1 MFGFYRF
8 AAVSPILKVADT
20 AFNTE
25 EIIKSAKA
33 AVSNGAAFVVFPE
46 LCITGYTCSDLFH
59 QELLLQNS
67 TRALLKIA
75 ESFKDSDAVIAVG
88 LPLRLFGR
96 LYNCAAFVQRGR
108 VVAITPKI
116 HLPNQREFYEKR
128 HFSSGRDL
136 LRGACGASAGNA
148 AGAVTCTIEG
158 VGEVPITNFFT
169 VKGRGTSSA
178 VDGCTST
185 ANCASD
191 NDTCV
196 VNDNGSEVRIG
207 VELCEDLWTPAPPS
221 GELALAG
228 ANVIVNL
235 SASDALVGKCDY
247 RRNLVMNQSA
257 RCMAAYVYASA
268 GVHESTTDMVFS
280 GHLMVAENGSMIA
293 ESKPFSR
300 ETEIV
305 YADID
310 VERLNMQRL
319 SEGSFHDFDSRS
331 FYARAATFDGLR
343 ACDALQYRFVSPM
356 PFVPGSPETRDQ
368 SCTEIFSIQCAGLA
382 KRLEASQSKRAVIGL
397 SGGLDSTLAL
407 LVVAETFK
415 LLKRPALEILALTM
429 PGFGTTNR
437 TKNNAVELA
446 KLLGV
451 ELRTVDIQKACL
463 QHFDD
468 IGHDPQKLDVT
479 YENVQARERTQILM
493 DIANS
498 VGGIVIGTG
507 DLSEI
512 ALGWSTYNADH
523 MSMYAVNCDIPKTL
537 VRHIV
542 SWYADKSVA
551 HLETREDTAH
561 LEACRKTALFETGEN
576 VAHLDSIASA
586 QSSNMASLAEVL
598 RDILDTPVSPEL
610 LPADNNGQIAQKTE
624 SILGAYEIH
633 DFFLYHFAKYGA
645 TPEKLLFL
653 AKYAFAGKFS
663 DEEIEK
669 ALTVFVRRFFTQ
681 QFKRSCIPDGPKVGT
696 ISLSPRADWRM
707 PSDASFADWL

>member
-8 AAVSPILKVADT
+8 ASVCPTLKVADT
-20 AFNTE
+20 AYNTA
-25 EIIKSAKA
+25 EIIRCATEA
-33 AVSNGAAFVVFPE
+33 IDEGAAFVVFPE

-59 QELLLQNS
+59 QELLLKKS
-67 TRALLKIA
+67 VESLLKIA
-75 ESFKDSDAVIAVG
+75 DAFADSDTVIAVG
-88 LPLRLFGR
+88 LPLRMFGC
-96 LYNCAAFVQRGR
+96 LYNCAAFLQHGNLMAV
-108 VVAITPKI
+108 TPKI

-136 LRGACGASAGNA
+136 LRQRTLCP
-148 AGAVTCTIEG
+148 VEG
-158 VGEVPITNFFT
+158 FGHVPVTNFFT
-169 VKGRGTSSA
+169 VTGNPGA
-178 VDGCTST
+178 
-185 ANCASD
+185 
-191 NDTCV
+191 
-196 VNDNGSEVRIG
+196 EVRVG
-207 VELCEDLWTPAPPS
+207 VELCEDLWTAVPPS

-235 SASDALVGKCDY
+235 SASDALVGKRDY

-257 RCMAAYVYASA
+257 RCMAAYVYSSA

-280 GHLMVAENGSMIA
+280 GHLMIAENGSMIA

-300 ETEIV
+300 ESEII
-305 YADID
+305 YADVD

-319 SEGSFHDFDSRS
+319 SEGSFQDFDSRN
-331 FYARAATFDGLR
+331 FYARASSFDGLR
-343 ACDALQYRFVSPM
+343 SIDSLKYRFVAPM
-356 PFVPGSPETRDQ
+356 PFVPGNIETRDK
-368 SCTEIFSIQCAGLA
+368 SCTEIFNIQCAGLA
-382 KRLEASQSKRAVIGL
+382 KRLEASHSKRAVIGL

-415 LLKRPALEILALTM
+415 LLKRPASEILVLTM
-429 PGFGTTNR
+429 PGFGTTKR
-437 TKNNAVELA
+437 TKNNAVTMAE
-446 KLLGV
+446 LLGV

-463 QHFDD
+463 QHFAD
-468 IGHDPQKLDVT
+468 IGHDPKTLNVT

-537 VRHIV
+537 VRHV
-542 SWYADKSVA
+542 VGWYADHAESF
-551 HLETREDTAH
+551 TADK
-561 LEACRKTALFETGEN
+561 KTAKE
-576 VAHLDSIASA
+576 
-586 QSSNMASLAEVL
+586 LADVL

-610 LPADNNGQIAQKTE
+610 LPADANGQIAQKTE

-633 DFFLYHFAKYGA
+633 DFYLYHFAKYGA
-645 TPEKLLFL
+645 APQKLLFL

-663 DEEIEK
+663 DEELEK
-669 ALTVFVRRFFTQ
+669 ALAVFVRRFFTQ

-707 PSDASFADWL
+707 PSDSSFSDWM

>member
-8 AAVSPILKVADT
+8 ASVCPTLKVADT
-20 AFNTE
+20 AYNTA
-25 EIIKSAKA
+25 EIIRCASEAIDG
-33 AVSNGAAFVVFPE
+33 GAAFVVFPE

-59 QELLLQNS
+59 QELLLKKS
-67 TRALLKIA
+67 VESLSKIA
-75 ESFKDSDAVIAVG
+75 EAFADSDAVIAVG
-88 LPLRLFGR
+88 LPLRMFGC
-96 LYNCAAFVQRGR
+96 LYNCAAFVQKGKL
-108 VVAITPKI
+108 VAVTPKI

-136 LRGACGASAGNA
+136 LRERTLCP
-148 AGAVTCTIEG
+148 VEG
-158 VGEVPITNFFT
+158 FGDVPVTNFF
-169 VKGRGTSSA
+169 A
-178 VDGCTST
+178 VAGKS
-185 ANCASD
+185 
-191 NDTCV
+191 
-196 VNDNGSEVRIG
+196 GSEVRVG
-207 VELCEDLWTPAPPS
+207 VELCEDLWTAVPPS

-235 SASDALVGKCDY
+235 SASDALVGKRDY

-257 RCMAAYVYASA
+257 RCMAAYVYSSA

-280 GHLMVAENGSMIA
+280 GHLMIAENGSMIA

-300 ETEIV
+300 ESEIV
-305 YADID
+305 YADVD

-319 SEGSFHDFDSRS
+319 SEGSFQDFDSRS
-331 FYARAATFDGLR
+331 FYARAASFDGLR
-343 ACDALQYRFVSPM
+343 PIDSLKYRFVAPM
-356 PFVPGSPETRDQ
+356 PFVPGNIETRDK
-368 SCTEIFSIQCAGLA
+368 SCTEIFNIQCAGLA
-382 KRLEASQSKRAVIGL
+382 KRLEASRSARAVIGL

-415 LLKRPALEILALTM
+415 LLKRPASEILVLTM
-429 PGFGTTNR
+429 PGFGTTKR
-437 TKNNAVELA
+437 TKNNAVTMAE
-446 KLLGV
+446 LLGV

-463 QHFDD
+463 QHFAD
-468 IGHDPQKLDVT
+468 IGHDPKTLNVT

-537 VRHIV
+537 VRHV
-542 SWYADKSVA
+542 VGWYADHAESF
-551 HLETREDTAH
+551 TADK
-561 LEACRKTALFETGEN
+561 KTAKE
-576 VAHLDSIASA
+576 
-586 QSSNMASLAEVL
+586 LADVL

-610 LPADNNGQIAQKTE
+610 LPADSNGQIAQKTE

-633 DFFLYHFAKYGA
+633 DFYLYHFAKYGA
-645 TPEKLLFL
+645 APQKLLFL
-653 AKYAFAGKFS
+653 AKYAFAGKFT
-663 DEEIEK
+663 DEELEK

-707 PSDASFADWL
+707 PSDSSFSDWM

>member
-8 AAVSPILKVADT
+8 ACVSPVLKVADT
-20 AFNTE
+20 AYNTE
-25 EIIKSAKA
+25 EIIRSAKIA
-33 AVSNGAAFVVFPE
+33 ASNGAAFVIFPE

-59 QELLLQNS
+59 QELLLQDS
-67 TRALLKIA
+67 TQALLKIA
-75 ESFKDSDAVIAVG
+75 EALKDSDAVIAVG
-88 LPLRLFGR
+88 LPLRIFGR

-108 VVAITPKI
+108 AVAVTPKI

-136 LRGACGASAGNA
+136 LRGDAGNGCA
-148 AGAVTCTIEG
+148 PLRCLIEG
-158 VGEVPITNFFT
+158 AGEVPITNFFM
-169 VKGRGTSSA
+169 VK
-178 VDGCTST
+178 
-185 ANCASD
+185 
-191 NDTCV
+191 
-196 VNDNGSEVRIG
+196 GSEVRIG

-235 SASDALVGKCDY
+235 SASDALVGKRDY

-280 GHLMVAENGSMIA
+280 GHLMIAENGSMLA

-305 YADID
+305 YADVD

-319 SEGSFHDFDSRS
+319 SEGSFQDFDSRAII
-331 FYARAATFDGLR
+331 ARAATLECLR
-343 ACDALQYRFVSPM
+343 DCDMLQYRFVSPT
-356 PFVPGSPETRDQ
+356 PFVPGSTETRDA
-368 SCTEIFSIQCAGLA
+368 SCTEIFNIQCAGLA
-382 KRLEASQSKRAVIGL
+382 KRLDASHSKRAVIGL

-415 LLKRPALEILALTM
+415 LLNRPAKEILALTM
-429 PGFGTTNR
+429 PGFGTTKR
-437 TKNNAVELA
+437 TRNNAIELA

-463 QHFDD
+463 QHFAD

-498 VGGIVIGTG
+498 EGGIVIGTG

-542 SWYADKSVA
+542 SWYADRAIHNPSETGA
-551 HLETREDTAH
+551 HLETREKGA
-561 LEACRKTALFETGEN
+561 ASIPNQNGAAL
-576 VAHLDSIASA
+576 AA
-586 QSSNMASLAEVL
+586 VL

-610 LPADNNGQIAQKTE
+610 LPADSSGQIAQKTE
-624 SILGAYEIH
+624 SILGAYELH

-645 TPEKLLFL
+645 SPEKLRYL
-653 AKYAFAGKFS
+653 AKYAFANRHS
-663 DEEIEK
+663 DEEIDK
-669 ALTVFVRRFFTQ
+669 ALAVFIRRFFTQ

-707 PSDASFADWL
+707 PSDASYSDWA

>member
-1 MFGFYRF
+1 
-8 AAVSPILKVADT
+8 
-20 AFNTE
+20 
-25 EIIKSAKA
+25 
-33 AVSNGAAFVVFPE
+33 
-46 LCITGYTCSDLFH
+46 
-59 QELLLQNS
+59 
-67 TRALLKIA
+67 
-75 ESFKDSDAVIAVG
+75 
-88 LPLRLFGR
+88 
-96 LYNCAAFVQRGR
+96 VQRGNL
-108 VVAITPKI
+108 VAVTPKI

-136 LRGACGASAGNA
+136 LRGASNGAAPVCPVDGF
-148 AGAVTCTIEG
+148 GD
-158 VGEVPITNFFT
+158 VPVTNFFT
-169 VKGRGTSSA
+169 VKG
-178 VDGCTST
+178 
-185 ANCASD
+185 
-191 NDTCV
+191 
-196 VNDNGSEVRIG
+196 NGSEIRIG
-207 VELCEDLWTPAPPS
+207 VELCEDLWTAVPPS

-280 GHLMVAENGSMIA
+280 GHLMIAENGSMIA
-293 ESKPFSR
+293 ENKQFNR
-300 ETEIV
+300 ESEII
-305 YADID
+305 YADVD

-319 SEGSFHDFDSRS
+319 SEGSFQDFDSRS
-331 FYARAATFDGLR
+331 FYARAASFENLR
-343 ACDALQYRFVSPM
+343 SIDSLKFRYVCPT
-356 PFVPGSPETRDQ
+356 PFVPGNIETRDK
-368 SCTEIFSIQCAGLA
+368 SSTEIFSIQCAGLA
-382 KRLEASQSKRAVIGL
+382 KRLEASHSKRAVIGL

-415 LLKRPALEILALTM
+415 LLKRPATEVLALTM
-429 PGFGTTNR
+429 PGFGTTKR
-437 TKNNAVELA
+437 TKNNAVTLA
-446 KLLGV
+446 ELLGV

-463 QHFDD
+463 QHFAD
-468 IGHDPQKLDVT
+468 IGHDPKTLNVT

-498 VGGIVIGTG
+498 EGGIVIGTG

-542 SWYADKSVA
+542 DWYADNSCAKLKA
-551 HLETREDTAH
+551 
-561 LEACRKTALFETGEN
+561 
-576 VAHLDSIASA
+576 
-586 QSSNMASLAEVL
+586 VL
-598 RDILDTPVSPEL
+598 KDILDTPVSPEL
-610 LPADNNGQIAQKTE
+610 LPADSNGQIAQKTE

-633 DFFLYHFAKYGA
+633 DFYLYHFAKYGA
-645 TPEKLLFL
+645 EPQKLLFL
-653 AKYAFAGKFS
+653 AKHAFAGKFT
-663 DEEIEK
+663 DEELQK

-707 PSDASFADWL
+707 PSDASNSDWL

>member
-25 EIIKSAKA
+25 EIIKSANI

-67 TRALLKIA
+67 IRALLKIA
-75 ESFKDSDAVIAVG
+75 KAFADSDTVIAVG

-136 LRGACGASAGNA
+136 LRGAWGASAGNG
-148 AGAVTCTIEG
+148 AGAVMCTIEG
-158 VGEVPITNFFT
+158 VGEVPVTNFFT

-178 VDGCTST
+178 VEDCADA
-185 ANCASD
+185 ANCA
-191 NDTCV
+191 
-196 VNDNGSEVRIG
+196 GSEVRIG

-235 SASDALVGKCDY
+235 SASDALVGKRDY

-280 GHLMVAENGSMIA
+280 GHLMITENGSMIA

-305 YADID
+305 YADVD

-319 SEGSFHDFDSRS
+319 SEGSFQDFDSRS
-331 FYARAATFDGLR
+331 FYARAASFEGLHSLEK
-343 ACDALQYRFVSPM
+343 LQYRFISPT
-356 PFVPGSPETRDQ
+356 PFVPGSHETRDQ
-368 SCTEIFSIQCAGLA
+368 SCTEIFNIQCAGLA
-382 KRLEASQSKRAVIGL
+382 KRLEASHSKRAVIGL

-415 LLKRPALEILALTM
+415 LLKRPASEILALTM
-429 PGFGTTNR
+429 PGFGTTKR

-446 KLLGV
+446 NLLGV

-542 SWYADKSVA
+542 SWYADRANVFIESKTAATSSENAAVSTAVGNAA
-551 HLETREDTAH
+551 HLA
-561 LEACRKTALFETGEN
+561 A
-576 VAHLDSIASA
+576 
-586 QSSNMASLAEVL
+586 VL

-653 AKYAFAGKFS
+653 AKYAFAGKFT

-669 ALTVFVRRFFTQ
+669 ALAVFVRRFFTQ

-707 PSDASFADWL
+707 PSDASFADWI

>member
-25 EIIKSAKA
+25 EIIKSANI

-75 ESFKDSDAVIAVG
+75 QAFADNDAVIAVG
-88 LPLRLFGR
+88 LPLRMLGR

-136 LRGACGASAGNA
+136 LRGAWNASAGNI
-148 AGAVTCTIEG
+148 AGAVKCTIEG
-158 VGEVPITNFFT
+158 VGEVPVTNFFT
-169 VKGRGTSSA
+169 VNGRGTLGLCNNGA
-178 VDGCTST
+178 VEGCADA
-185 ANCASD
+185 ANCA
-191 NDTCV
+191 
-196 VNDNGSEVRIG
+196 GSEVRVG

-235 SASDALVGKCDY
+235 SASDALVGKRDY
-247 RRNLVMNQSA
+247 RRNLVLNQSA

-305 YADID
+305 YADVD

-319 SEGSFHDFDSRS
+319 SEGSFQDFDSRS
-331 FYARAATFDGLR
+331 FYARAASFEGL
-343 ACDALQYRFVSPM
+343 CPLEKLQYRFISPT
-356 PFVPGSPETRDQ
+356 PFVPGSLETRDQ
-368 SCTEIFSIQCAGLA
+368 SCTEIFNIQCAGLA
-382 KRLEASQSKRAVIGL
+382 KRLEASHSKRAVIGL

-415 LLKRPALEILALTM
+415 LLKRPASEILALTM
-429 PGFGTTNR
+429 PGFGTTKR

-451 ELRTVDIQKACL
+451 ELRTVDVQKACL

-468 IGHDPQKLDVT
+468 IGHDSQKLDVT

-542 SWYADKSVA
+542 SWYADRANVFIENKTTAENAAVSTAVGKAA
-551 HLETREDTAH
+551 HL
-561 LEACRKTALFETGEN
+561 
-576 VAHLDSIASA
+576 AS
-586 QSSNMASLAEVL
+586 VL

-653 AKYAFAGKFS
+653 AKFAFAGKFS
-663 DEEIEK
+663 DEELEK
-669 ALTVFVRRFFTQ
+669 ALAVFVRRFFTQ

-707 PSDASFADWL
+707 PSDASFGDWAR

>member
-20 AFNTE
+20 AYNTE
-25 EIIKSAKA
+25 EIIRSAKITA
-33 AVSNGAAFVVFPE
+33 SNGAAFVVFPE

-67 TRALLKIA
+67 TRALARIADALK
-75 ESFKDSDAVIAVG
+75 ESDTVIAVG
-88 LPLRLFGR
+88 LPLRILGR
-96 LYNCAAFVQRGR
+96 LYNCAAFVQHGR

-136 LRGACGASAGNA
+136 LRGSCGISSENSAV
-148 AGAVTCTIEG
+148 AVTCFIEG
-158 VGEVPITNFFT
+158 AGEVPVTNFFT
-169 VKGRGTSSA
+169 VK
-178 VDGCTST
+178 
-185 ANCASD
+185 
-191 NDTCV
+191 
-196 VNDNGSEVRIG
+196 GSEVRIG

-235 SASDALVGKCDY
+235 SASDALVGKRDY

-280 GHLMVAENGSMIA
+280 GHLMIAENGSMLA
-293 ESKPFSR
+293 ESRPFSR

-305 YADID
+305 YADVD
-310 VERLNMQRL
+310 VERLNMLRL
-319 SEGSFHDFDSRS
+319 SEGSLQDFDSRAII
-331 FYARAATFDGLR
+331 ARAATLDCLR
-343 ACDALQYRFVSPM
+343 ACDTLQYRYVSPT
-356 PFVPGSPETRDQ
+356 PFVPGNTETRDT
-368 SCTEIFSIQCAGLA
+368 SCTEIFNIQCAGLA
-382 KRLEASQSKRAVIGL
+382 KRLEATRSKRAVIGL

-415 LLKRPALEILALTM
+415 LLNRPACEILALTM
-429 PGFGTTNR
+429 PGFGTTHR
-437 TKNNAVELA
+437 TRNNAVELA

-451 ELRTVDIQKACL
+451 ELRTIDIQKACL
-463 QHFDD
+463 QHFAD

-498 VGGIVIGTG
+498 EGGIVIGTG

-542 SWYADKSVA
+542 SWYADRAIHNPNQIGAESIPNQTAANLDAREKGAELVA
-551 HLETREDTAH
+551 
-561 LEACRKTALFETGEN
+561 
-576 VAHLDSIASA
+576 
-586 QSSNMASLAEVL
+586 VL

-610 LPADNNGQIAQKTE
+610 LPADSNGQIAQKTE
-624 SILGAYEIH
+624 CILGAYELH

-645 TPEKLLFL
+645 APEKLRYL
-653 AKYAFAGKFS
+653 AKYAFANKHT
-663 DEEIEK
+663 DEEIDK
-669 ALTVFVRRFFTQ
+669 ALAVFIRRFFTQ

-707 PSDASFADWL
+707 PSDANFGDWLKEI

>member
-8 AAVSPILKVADT
+8 ACVSPVLKVADT
-20 AFNTE
+20 AYNTE
-25 EIIKSAKA
+25 EIIRSAKIA
-33 AVSNGAAFVVFPE
+33 ASNGAAFVVFPE
-46 LCITGYTCSDLFH
+46 LSITGYTCSDLFH

-75 ESFKDSDAVIAVG
+75 KAFSDSDTVIAVG
-88 LPLRLFGR
+88 LPLRIFGR

-108 VVAITPKI
+108 VVAVTPKI

-128 HFSSGRDL
+128 HFSSGCDL
-136 LRGACGASAGNA
+136 LRGVPVISTEKSAD
-148 AGAVTCTIEG
+148 AVTCFIEG
-158 VGEVPITNFFT
+158 AGEVPVTNFFT
-169 VKGRGTSSA
+169 VK
-178 VDGCTST
+178 
-185 ANCASD
+185 
-191 NDTCV
+191 
-196 VNDNGSEVRIG
+196 GSEVRIG

-221 GELALAG
+221 GKLALAG

-235 SASDALVGKCDY
+235 SASDALVGKRDY

-280 GHLMVAENGSMIA
+280 GHLMIAENGSMLA

-305 YADID
+305 YADVD

-319 SEGSFHDFDSRS
+319 SEGSFQDFDSRAII
-331 FYARAATFDGLR
+331 ARSATLEGL
-343 ACDALQYRFVSPM
+343 CDCDMLQYRFVSPT
-356 PFVPGSPETRDQ
+356 PFVPGSTETRDA
-368 SCTEIFSIQCAGLA
+368 SCTEIFNIQCAGLA
-382 KRLEASQSKRAVIGL
+382 KRLEATRSKRAVIGL

-415 LLKRPALEILALTM
+415 LLNRPAKEILALTM

-437 TKNNAVELA
+437 TRNNAVELA

-463 QHFDD
+463 QHFAD

-498 VGGIVIGTG
+498 EGGIVIGTG

-523 MSMYAVNCDIPKTL
+523 MSMYAVNCDVPKTL

-542 SWYADKSVA
+542 NWYADRAVRDPNQTGAESIPNQTA
-551 HLETREDTAH
+551 ANLET
-561 LEACRKTALFETGEN
+561 
-576 VAHLDSIASA
+576 
-586 QSSNMASLAEVL
+586 SNKASLAAVL

-610 LPADNNGQIAQKTE
+610 LPADSSGQIAQKTE
-624 SILGAYEIH
+624 SILGAYELH

-645 TPEKLLFL
+645 PPEKLRYL
-653 AKYAFAGKFS
+653 AKYAFANRHS
-663 DEEIEK
+663 DEEIDK
-669 ALTVFVRRFFTQ
+669 ALAVFIRRFFTQ

-707 PSDASFADWL
+707 PSDASSGDWFKEV

>member
-8 AAVSPILKVADT
+8 ASVCPTLKVADT
-20 AFNTE
+20 AYNTA
-25 EIIKSAKA
+25 EIIRCATEA
-33 AVSNGAAFVVFPE
+33 IDGGAAFVVFPE

-59 QELLLQNS
+59 QELLLKKS
-67 TRALLKIA
+67 VESLSKIA
-75 ESFKDSDAVIAVG
+75 EAFADSDAVIAVG
-88 LPLRLFGR
+88 LPLRMFGC
-96 LYNCAAFVQRGR
+96 LYNCAAFVQKGKL
-108 VVAITPKI
+108 VAVTPKI

-136 LRGACGASAGNA
+136 LRGGI
-148 AGAVTCTIEG
+148 AGAAPVCPVEG
-158 VGEVPITNFFT
+158 FGDVPVTNFFT
-169 VKGRGTSSA
+169 VAGKS
-178 VDGCTST
+178 
-185 ANCASD
+185 
-191 NDTCV
+191 
-196 VNDNGSEVRIG
+196 GSEVRVG
-207 VELCEDLWTPAPPS
+207 VELCEDLWTAVPPS

-235 SASDALVGKCDY
+235 SASDALVGKRDY

-257 RCMAAYVYASA
+257 RCMAAYVYSSA

-280 GHLMVAENGSMIA
+280 GHLMIAENGSMIA

-300 ETEIV
+300 ESEIV
-305 YADID
+305 YADVD

-319 SEGSFHDFDSRS
+319 SEGSFQDFDSRS
-331 FYARAATFDGLR
+331 FYARAASFDGLR
-343 ACDALQYRFVSPM
+343 LIDSLKYRFVAPM
-356 PFVPGSPETRDQ
+356 PFVPGNIETRDK
-368 SCTEIFSIQCAGLA
+368 SCTEIFNIQCAGLA
-382 KRLEASQSKRAVIGL
+382 KRLEASHSARAVIGL

-415 LLKRPALEILALTM
+415 LLKRPASEILVLTM
-429 PGFGTTNR
+429 PGFGTTKR
-437 TKNNAVELA
+437 TKNNAVTMAE
-446 KLLGV
+446 LLGV

-463 QHFDD
+463 QHFAD
-468 IGHDPQKLDVT
+468 IGHDPKTLNVT

-537 VRHIV
+537 VRHV
-542 SWYADKSVA
+542 VGWYADHAESF
-551 HLETREDTAH
+551 TADK
-561 LEACRKTALFETGEN
+561 KTAKE
-576 VAHLDSIASA
+576 
-586 QSSNMASLAEVL
+586 LADVL

-610 LPADNNGQIAQKTE
+610 LPADSNGQIAQKTE

-633 DFFLYHFAKYGA
+633 DFYLYHFAKYGA
-645 TPEKLLFL
+645 APQKLLFL
-653 AKYAFAGKFS
+653 AKYAFAGKFT
-663 DEEIEK
+663 DEELEK
-669 ALTVFVRRFFTQ
+669 ALAVFVRRFFTQ

-707 PSDASFADWL
+707 PSDSSFSDWM